1 MKCIV
6 TGSEGFIGQHLC
18 LLLERRGHEVIRID
32 AKLDSYVTSNMPPAD
47 ALYHLAANPSAPGRF
62 HQGCLK
68 SADTACEVV
77 YWWQKNK
84 AASVVFA
91 STWMV
96 AVPCEYGG
104 GKAAAEQ
111 ILLNRIPHD
120 HLRIVRLRNVYGP
133 GGHGV
138 LDIWRQ
144 QIAEGKPITIH
155 GDGSQGRQFI
165 HVDDVV
171 RVLADPPEAVLS
183 ELACPAW
190 TLNEIANYLGAEVS
204 YVPARDS
211 FPEINKVVITSR
223 LRELT
228 AYVGAK
234 GAGKP

>member
-18 LLLERRGHEVIRID
+18 RLLESQGHEVVRVD
-32 AKLDSYVTSNMPPAD
+32 LALGNDVSSQMPPAD
-47 ALYHLAANPSAPGRF
+47 MLFHLAANPSAPGREF
-62 HQGCLK
+62 RNICDNKWL
-68 SADTACEVV
+68 ADYVCE
-77 YWWQKNK
+77 WHANNPG
-84 AASVVFA
+84 ATIVFA

-96 AVPCEYGG
+96 AIPCDYGCS
-104 GKAAAEQ
+104 KLEAEHT
-111 ILLNRIPHD
+111 LLHCIPRD
-120 HLRIVRLRNVYGP
+120 KLRIIRLRNVYGP

-228 AYVGAK
+228 AYVGAE